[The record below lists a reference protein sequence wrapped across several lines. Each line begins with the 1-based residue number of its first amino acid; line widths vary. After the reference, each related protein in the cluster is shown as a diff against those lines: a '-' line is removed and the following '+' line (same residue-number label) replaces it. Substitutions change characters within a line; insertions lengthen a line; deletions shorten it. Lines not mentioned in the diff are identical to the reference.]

1 MKFLLV
7 IKSRVKNSFGMLKNR
22 GVGYFRS
29 FFSGNWRA
37 NAQKWGQ
44 LANEV
49 TGEGNLTNQA
59 EGKIMSLKEE
69 LFSLKRPKS
78 LKEYYSIGRFMLSKR
93 LGNILFILTVL
104 LSIWFI
110 IASFIPSLQLKKKE
124 SALGPNIE
132 AKSYFYDAHKLKNY
146 TGMVRVFSKKSKAL
160 FEGSLTNGIA
170 NGPGT
175 LYDKNGNMIFK
186 GDFKN
191 NRFNG
196 DGTAYYTDG
205 SPHYIGGFLDNFYS
219 GNGEL
224 RSKNGQ
230 PYYIGGFI
238 AGLKNGRGTLYN
250 NSGNAIFDGMFTN
263 DMPNLSCYIGA
274 TMANVSDVFLGK
286 RLLYNSDNKVMV
298 SYPDVDCVLVADK
311 KQNSVDE
318 VGTVR
323 KIFIMA
329 PSYYPGTSA
338 EYNRLDLGNTL
349 PKNFLNGFTNVSDEE
364 MSVIDVMR
372 QEGTRSFKGYES
384 VEKETIT
391 DEAFNLKESMSDDEF
406 YISKYKING
415 FIYTFYFT
423 KLDGP
428 YVFYS
433 IERLS

>member
-1 MKFLLV
+1 
-7 IKSRVKNSFGMLKNR
+7 MLKNR

-49 TGEGNLTNQA
+49 TGEGNVTNQV
-59 EGKIMSLKEE
+59 EDKIASLKED
-69 LFSLKRPKS
+69 LLSLKKPKS
-78 LKEYYSIGRFMLSKR
+78 LKEYYSIGRFMISKR
-93 LGNILFILTVL
+93 LGNILFTLAVL

-110 IASFIPSLQLKKKE
+110 ITNFIPNLRLKRKE
-124 SALGPNIE
+124 SALGPNVE

-146 TGMVRVFSKKSKAL
+146 NGMVRVFSKKSKAL

-170 NGPGT
+170 NGPGV
-175 LYDKNGNMIFK
+175 LYDKNGIVIFR
-186 GDFKN
+186 GNFEN

-196 DGTAYYTDG
+196 EGTTYYADGT
-205 SPHYIGGFLDNFYS
+205 PHYIGEFLDNIYS
-219 GNGEL
+219 GSGEL
-224 RSKNGQ
+224 RAKNGQ
-230 PYYIGGFI
+230 PHYIGSFI
-238 AGLKNGRGTLYN
+238 AGLKNGKGTLYN
-250 NSGNAIFDGMFTN
+250 DTGNAIFDGMFTN
-263 DMPNLSCYIGA
+263 DMPNLSSYIGA
-274 TMANVSDVFLGK
+274 SIANISNVFLGEK
-286 RLLYNSDNKVMV
+286 LLYNSDNKIMI
-298 SYPDVDCVLVADK
+298 SYPEVDCILVADK
-311 KQNSVDE
+311 KQNSADE

-338 EYNRLDLGNTL
+338 EDNRLDLGNTL
-349 PKNFLNGFTNVSDEE
+349 PHNFLNGFTNVCDEE

-372 QEGTRSFKGYES
+372 QKGIRSFKGYKS
-384 VEKETIT
+384 IEKEAIT

-406 YISKYKING
+406 YISKYRING

>member
-1 MKFLLV
+1 
-7 IKSRVKNSFGMLKNR
+7 MLKNR

-49 TGEGNLTNQA
+49 TGEGNVTNQV
-59 EGKIMSLKEE
+59 EDKIASLKED
-69 LFSLKRPKS
+69 LLSLKKPKS
-78 LKEYYSIGRFMLSKR
+78 LKEYYSIGRFMISKR
-93 LGNILFILTVL
+93 LGNILFTLAVL

-110 IASFIPSLQLKKKE
+110 ITNFIPNLRLKRKE
-124 SALGPNIE
+124 SALGPNVE

-146 TGMVRVFSKKSKAL
+146 NGMVRVFSKKSKAL

-170 NGPGT
+170 NGPGV
-175 LYDKNGNMIFK
+175 LYDKNGIVIFR
-186 GDFKN
+186 GNFEN

-196 DGTAYYTDG
+196 EGTTYYADGT
-205 SPHYIGGFLDNFYS
+205 PHYIGEFLDNIYS
-219 GNGEL
+219 GSGEL

-230 PYYIGGFI
+230 PHYIGSFI

-250 NSGNAIFDGMFTN
+250 DSGNAIFDGMFIN
-263 DMPNLSCYIGA
+263 DMPNLSSYIGA
-274 TMANVSDVFLGK
+274 SIANISNVFLGEK
-286 RLLYNSDNKVMV
+286 LLYNSDNKIMIN
-298 SYPDVDCVLVADK
+298 YPEVDCILVADK

-338 EYNRLDLGNTL
+338 EDNRLDLGNTL
-349 PKNFLNGFTNVSDEE
+349 PHNFLNGFTNVCDEE

-372 QEGTRSFKGYES
+372 QKGIRSFKGYKS
-384 VEKETIT
+384 IEKEAIT

-406 YISKYKING
+406 YISKYRING

-428 YVFYS
+428 YVF
-433 IERLS
+433 IQLKG

>member
-1 MKFLLV
+1 
-7 IKSRVKNSFGMLKNR
+7 MLKNR

-37 NAQKWGQ
+37 NAQKLGQ

-49 TGEGNLTNQA
+49 TGEGNVTNQV
-59 EGKIMSLKEE
+59 EDKIASLKED
-69 LFSLKRPKS
+69 LLSLKKPKS
-78 LKEYYSIGRFMLSKR
+78 LKEYYSIGRFMISKR
-93 LGNILFILTVL
+93 LGNILFTLAVL

-110 IASFIPSLQLKKKE
+110 ITNFIPNLRLKRKE
-124 SALGPNIE
+124 STLRPNVE

-146 TGMVRVFSKKSKAL
+146 NGMVRVFSKKSKAL

-170 NGPGT
+170 NGPGV
-175 LYDKNGNMIFK
+175 LYDKNGIVIFR
-186 GDFKN
+186 GNFEN

-196 DGTAYYTDG
+196 EGTTYYADGT
-205 SPHYIGGFLDNFYS
+205 PHYIGEFLDNIYS
-219 GNGEL
+219 GSGEL

-230 PYYIGGFI
+230 PHYIGSFI

-250 NSGNAIFDGMFTN
+250 DSGNAIFDGMFTN
-263 DMPNLSCYIGA
+263 DMPNLSSYIGA
-274 TMANVSDVFLGK
+274 SIANISNVFSGEK
-286 RLLYNSDNKVMV
+286 LLYNSDNKIMI
-298 SYPDVDCVLVADK
+298 SYPEVDCILVADK
-311 KQNSVDE
+311 KQNSADE

-338 EYNRLDLGNTL
+338 ENNRLDLGNTL
-349 PKNFLNGFTNVSDEE
+349 PHNFLNGFTHVCDEE

-372 QEGTRSFKGYES
+372 QKGIRSFKGYKS
-384 VEKETIT
+384 IEKEAIT

-406 YISKYKING
+406 YISKYRING

>member
-1 MKFLLV
+1 
-7 IKSRVKNSFGMLKNR
+7 MLKNR

-49 TGEGNLTNQA
+49 TGEGNVTNQV
-59 EGKIMSLKEE
+59 EDKIASLKED
-69 LFSLKRPKS
+69 LLSLKKPKS
-78 LKEYYSIGRFMLSKR
+78 LKEYYSIGRFMISKR
-93 LGNILFILTVL
+93 LGNILFTLAVL

-110 IASFIPSLQLKKKE
+110 ITNFIPNLRLKRKE
-124 SALGPNIE
+124 SALGPNVE

-146 TGMVRVFSKKSKAL
+146 NGMVRVFSKKSKAL

-170 NGPGT
+170 NGPGV
-175 LYDKNGNMIFK
+175 LYDKNGIVIFR
-186 GDFKN
+186 GNFEN

-196 DGTAYYTDG
+196 EGTTYYADGT
-205 SPHYIGGFLDNFYS
+205 PHYIGEFLDNIYS
-219 GNGEL
+219 GSGEL

-230 PYYIGGFI
+230 PHYIGSFI

-250 NSGNAIFDGMFTN
+250 DSGNAIFDGMFIN
-263 DMPNLSCYIGA
+263 DMPNLSSYIGA
-274 TMANVSDVFLGK
+274 SIANISNVFLGEK
-286 RLLYNSDNKVMV
+286 LLYNSDNKIMI
-298 SYPDVDCVLVADK
+298 SYPEVDCILVADK

-338 EYNRLDLGNTL
+338 EDNRLDLGNTL
-349 PKNFLNGFTNVSDEE
+349 PHNFLNGFTNVCDEE

-372 QEGTRSFKGYES
+372 QKGIRSFKGYKS
-384 VEKETIT
+384 IEKEAIT

-406 YISKYKING
+406 YISKYRING

>member
-1 MKFLLV
+1 
-7 IKSRVKNSFGMLKNR
+7 MLKNR

-49 TGEGNLTNQA
+49 TGEGNVTNQV
-59 EGKIMSLKEE
+59 EDKIASLKED
-69 LFSLKRPKS
+69 LLSLKKPKS
-78 LKEYYSIGRFMLSKR
+78 LKEYYSIGRFMISKR
-93 LGNILFILTVL
+93 LGNILFTLAVL

-110 IASFIPSLQLKKKE
+110 ITNFIPNLRLKRKE
-124 SALGPNIE
+124 SALGPNVE

-146 TGMVRVFSKKSKAL
+146 NGMVRVFSKKSKAL

-170 NGPGT
+170 NGPGV
-175 LYDKNGNMIFK
+175 LYDKNGIVIFR
-186 GDFKN
+186 GNFEN

-196 DGTAYYTDG
+196 EGTIYYADGT
-205 SPHYIGGFLDNFYS
+205 PHYIGEFLDNIYS
-219 GNGEL
+219 GSGEL

-230 PYYIGGFI
+230 PHYIGSFI

-250 NSGNAIFDGMFTN
+250 DSGNAIFDGMFTN
-263 DMPNLSCYIGA
+263 DMPNLSSYIGA
-274 TMANVSDVFLGK
+274 SIANISNVFLGEK
-286 RLLYNSDNKVMV
+286 LLYNSDNKIMI
-298 SYPDVDCVLVADK
+298 SYPEVDCILVADK
-311 KQNSVDE
+311 KENSADE

-338 EYNRLDLGNTL
+338 EDNRLDLGNTL
-349 PKNFLNGFTNVSDEE
+349 PHNFLNGFTNVCDEE

-372 QEGTRSFKGYES
+372 QKGIRSFKGYKS
-384 VEKETIT
+384 IEKEAIT

-406 YISKYKING
+406 YISKYRING

>member
-1 MKFLLV
+1 
-7 IKSRVKNSFGMLKNR
+7 MLKNR

-49 TGEGNLTNQA
+49 TGEGNVTNQV
-59 EGKIMSLKEE
+59 EDKIASLKED
-69 LFSLKRPKS
+69 LLSLKKPKS
-78 LKEYYSIGRFMLSKR
+78 LKEYYSIGRFMISKR
-93 LGNILFILTVL
+93 LGNILFTLAVL

-110 IASFIPSLQLKKKE
+110 ITNFIPNLRLKRKE
-124 SALGPNIE
+124 SALGPNVE

-146 TGMVRVFSKKSKAL
+146 NGMVRVFSKKSKAL

-170 NGPGT
+170 NGPGV
-175 LYDKNGNMIFK
+175 LYDKNGIVIFR
-186 GDFKN
+186 GNFEN

-196 DGTAYYTDG
+196 EGTTYYADGT
-205 SPHYIGGFLDNFYS
+205 PHYIGEFLDNIYS
-219 GNGEL
+219 GSGEL
-224 RSKNGQ
+224 RAKNGQ
-230 PYYIGGFI
+230 PHYIGSFI
-238 AGLKNGRGTLYN
+238 AGLKNGKGTLYN
-250 NSGNAIFDGMFTN
+250 DTGNAIFDGMFTN
-263 DMPNLSCYIGA
+263 DMPNLSSYIGA
-274 TMANVSDVFLGK
+274 SIANISNVFLGEK
-286 RLLYNSDNKVMV
+286 LLYNSDNKIMI
-298 SYPDVDCVLVADK
+298 SYPEVDCILVADK
-311 KQNSVDE
+311 KQNSTDE

-338 EYNRLDLGNTL
+338 EDNRLDLGNTL
-349 PKNFLNGFTNVSDEE
+349 PHNFLNGFTNVCDEE

-372 QEGTRSFKGYES
+372 QKGIRSFKGYKS
-384 VEKETIT
+384 IEKEAIT

-406 YISKYKING
+406 YISKYRING

>member
-1 MKFLLV
+1 
-7 IKSRVKNSFGMLKNR
+7 MLKNR

-49 TGEGNLTNQA
+49 TGEGNVTNQV
-59 EGKIMSLKEE
+59 EDKIASLKED
-69 LFSLKRPKS
+69 LLSLKKPKS
-78 LKEYYSIGRFMLSKR
+78 LKEYYSIGRFMISKR
-93 LGNILFILTVL
+93 LGNILFTLAVL

-110 IASFIPSLQLKKKE
+110 ITNFIPNLRLKRKE
-124 SALGPNIE
+124 SALGPNVE

-146 TGMVRVFSKKSKAL
+146 NGMVRVFSKKSKAL

-170 NGPGT
+170 NGPGV
-175 LYDKNGNMIFK
+175 LYDKNGIVIFR
-186 GDFKN
+186 GNFEN

-196 DGTAYYTDG
+196 EGTTYYADGT
-205 SPHYIGGFLDNFYS
+205 PHYIGEFLDNIYS
-219 GNGEL
+219 GSGEL

-230 PYYIGGFI
+230 PHYIGSFI

-250 NSGNAIFDGMFTN
+250 DSGNAIFDGMFTN
-263 DMPNLSCYIGA
+263 DMPNLSSYIGA
-274 TMANVSDVFLGK
+274 SIANISNVFLGEK
-286 RLLYNSDNKVMV
+286 LLYNSDNKIMI
-298 SYPDVDCVLVADK
+298 SYPEVDCILVADK

-338 EYNRLDLGNTL
+338 EDNRLDLGNTL
-349 PKNFLNGFTNVSDEE
+349 PHNFLNGLTNVCDEE

-372 QEGTRSFKGYES
+372 QKGIRSFKGYKS
-384 VEKETIT
+384 IEKEAIT

-406 YISKYKING
+406 YISKYRING

>member
-7 IKSRVKNSFGMLKNR
+7 IKNRVKSSFGMLKNR

-49 TGEGNLTNQA
+49 TGEGNVTNQV
-59 EGKIMSLKEE
+59 EDKIASLKED
-69 LFSLKRPKS
+69 LLSLKKPKS
-78 LKEYYSIGRFMLSKR
+78 LKEYYSIGRFMISKR
-93 LGNILFILTVL
+93 LGNILFTLAVL

-110 IASFIPSLQLKKKE
+110 ITNFIPNLRLKRKE
-124 SALGPNIE
+124 SALGPNVE

-146 TGMVRVFSKKSKAL
+146 NGMVRVFSKKSKAL

-170 NGPGT
+170 NGPGV
-175 LYDKNGNMIFK
+175 LYDKNGIVIFR
-186 GDFKN
+186 GNFEN

-196 DGTAYYTDG
+196 EGTTYYADGT
-205 SPHYIGGFLDNFYS
+205 PHYIGEFLDNIYS
-219 GNGEL
+219 GSGEL

-230 PYYIGGFI
+230 PHYIGSFI
-238 AGLKNGRGTLYN
+238 AGLKNGKGTLYN
-250 NSGNAIFDGMFTN
+250 DTGNAIFDGMFTN
-263 DMPNLSCYIGA
+263 DMPNLSSYIGA
-274 TMANVSDVFLGK
+274 SIANISNVFLGEK
-286 RLLYNSDNKVMV
+286 LLYNSDNKIMI
-298 SYPDVDCVLVADK
+298 SYPEVDCILVADK
-311 KQNSVDE
+311 KQNSADE

-338 EYNRLDLGNTL
+338 EDNRLDLGNTL
-349 PKNFLNGFTNVSDEE
+349 PYNFLNGFTNVCDEE

-372 QEGTRSFKGYES
+372 RKGIRSFKGYKS
-384 VEKETIT
+384 IEKEAIT

-406 YISKYKING
+406 YISKYRING

>member
-1 MKFLLV
+1 
-7 IKSRVKNSFGMLKNR
+7 MLKNR

-49 TGEGNLTNQA
+49 TGEGNVTNQV
-59 EGKIMSLKEE
+59 EDKIASLKED
-69 LFSLKRPKS
+69 LLSLKKPKS
-78 LKEYYSIGRFMLSKR
+78 LKEYYSIGRFMISKR
-93 LGNILFILTVL
+93 LGNILFTLAVL

-110 IASFIPSLQLKKKE
+110 ITNFIPNLRLKRKE
-124 SALGPNIE
+124 SALGPNVE

-146 TGMVRVFSKKSKAL
+146 NGMVRVFSKKSKAL

-170 NGPGT
+170 NGPGV
-175 LYDKNGNMIFK
+175 LYDKNGIVIFR
-186 GDFKN
+186 GNFEN

-196 DGTAYYTDG
+196 EGTTYYADGT
-205 SPHYIGGFLDNFYS
+205 PHYIGEFLDNIYS
-219 GNGEL
+219 GSGEL

-230 PYYIGGFI
+230 PHYIGSFI

-250 NSGNAIFDGMFTN
+250 DSGNAIFDGMFIN
-263 DMPNLSCYIGA
+263 DMPNLSSYIGA
-274 TMANVSDVFLGK
+274 SIANISNVFLGEK
-286 RLLYNSDNKVMV
+286 LLYNSDNKIMI
-298 SYPDVDCVLVADK
+298 SYPEVDCILVADK

-338 EYNRLDLGNTL
+338 EDNRLDLGNTL
-349 PKNFLNGFTNVSDEE
+349 PHNFLNGFTNVCDEE

-372 QEGTRSFKGYES
+372 QKGIRSFKGYKS
-384 VEKETIT
+384 IEKEAIT

-406 YISKYKING
+406 YISKYRING

-423 KLDGP
+423 KLDGL